1 MFILVFDQSSI
12 HCALCMYVC
21 VSVSLSECVRETKR
35 EAVIGQNSLRS
46 RLGEDYFTLREV
58 VRMRGGTHLC
68 CVFQLFKDILNVHK
82 QMEALVA

>member
-21 VSVSLSECVRETKR
+21 VSVGLSECVRETER
-35 EAVIGQNSLRS
+35 EAAIGQNSQRS

-58 VRMRGGTHLC
+58 VSECEEGHT
-68 CVFQLFKDILNVHK
+68 CVFQSFKDILNVHK

>member
-21 VSVSLSECVRETKR
+21 VSVGLSECVRETER
-35 EAVIGQNSLRS
+35 EAAIGQNSQRS

-58 VRMRGGTHLC
+58 VSECEEGHT
-68 CVFQLFKDILNVHK
+68 CVVYFSRLKIF
-82 QMEALVA
+82 